1 MTNKTKRNRIHSI
14 KSKTLVCENPA
25 TIQGINQWYTHIFE
39 KLGWMI
45 LAKSKGGMNDKIVSY
60 KKSLK
65 RLEDKIECK
74 MQSVHCID
82 KRDDLM
88 IMLGNVKILINH
100 VIKDL

>member
-1 MTNKTKRNRIHSI
+1 
-14 KSKTLVCENPA
+14 
-25 TIQGINQWYTHIFE
+25 
-39 KLGWMI
+39 
-45 LAKSKGGMNDKIVSY
+45 MNDKIVSY